1 MMASMLLAAALVA
14 GRGPV
19 VWAPQDGSQVLF
31 ITCPISECIYDGTR
45 GPGKSDALL
54 MDFAQEVG
62 KGYGAAWRGILF
74 RESYPQLSDIVS
86 RSKKWFYQIFPDA
99 RFIQAG
105 PEGYTWK
112 FATGEE
118 LLFRYMETPDD
129 YWNYHGHEYPW
140 IGWEELTNWP
150 TLDCYHSMRA
160 CWRSSTPGIPRRM
173 RGTTNP
179 FGIGHHEVKAYIVD
193 PAPPGVP
200 IRNEEGLLRVRIHGH
215 WSENKIL
222 LANDPDYVK
231 NLASDRNENRRKA
244 WLLGDWDIVAGGFF
258 DDLWDRGK
266 HVVRPFQIPRS
277 WRVDR
282 SFDWGSSK
290 PFSVG
295 WWAESDGTAVEII
308 NPQTGRLELRHFP
321 RGTLFRIHEWYG
333 WTGHP
338 NEGNKMLAVD
348 VAKGVLQRDR
358 ELQGIGVRTV
368 NDGPAD
374 PSIYAVENG
383 QSIAL
388 DMETAGVRWTRGD
401 NTPGSRKNGWER
413 MRKYM
418 AASLE
423 RRPEEPGLYVFDS
436 CTQFIRTVPVLPRH
450 KLKTDDIDTNAEDHV
465 ADETR
470 YRILAAPVGVWGT
483 GSARQY

>member
-1 MMASMLLAAALVA
+1 MASMLLAAALVA

-222 LANDPDYVK
+222 LASDPDYVK

-258 DDLWDRGK
+258 DDLWDRSK
-266 HVVRPFQIPRS
+266 HVIRPFQIPRG

-295 WWAESDGTAVEII
+295 WWAESDGTVATMADGKE
-308 NPQTGRLELRHFP
+308 RHFP
-321 RGTLFRIHEWYG
+321 KGSLFRIQEWYG

-338 NEGNKMLAVD
+338 NEGTKMLAVD

-358 ELQGIGVRTV
+358 ELQALGVLHV

-374 PSIYAVENG
+374 PSIYVVENG
-383 QSIAL
+383 QSIAD
-388 DMETAGVRWTRGD
+388 DMAKAGVTWTRGD
-401 NTPGSRKNGWER
+401 NTPGSRKTRWER

-423 RRPEEPGLYVFDS
+423 SRPEEPGIYVFDS

-465 ADETR
+465 ADESG

-483 GSARQY
+483 GKRGLYQ